1 MAQYELFKIDKG
13 SDVAIQLHLEDA
25 DGNQKNLDGYSIAAK
40 MKKNFNSDSSDTHS
54 FTAAINAPTSD
65 GIVTL
70 SLTNTQ
76 TDALKVGN
84 YVYDVEISYTD
95 SDGDSI
101 VERVLEGR
109 VQITP
114 SVT

>member
-1 MAQYELFKIDKG
+1 MAEYEKFTFDKG
-13 SDVAIQLHLEDA
+13 SDVAIQLELVDYT
-25 DGNQKNLDGYSIAAK
+25 GNKKNLTDYSAAAK
-40 MKKNFNSDSSDTHS
+40 MKRNFNSDSADTTD
-54 FTAAINAPTSD
+54 FAVAINSPATD

-84 YVYDVEISYTD
+84 YVYDVQISYVD
-95 SDGDSI
+95 SNDSTI
-101 VERVLEGR
+101 IERILEGKIR
-109 VQITP
+109 VNP

>member
-13 SDVAIQLHLEDA
+13 SDVAIQLHLEDE
-25 DGNQKNLDGYSIAAK
+25 DGNQK
-40 MKKNFNSDSSDTHS
+40 
-54 FTAAINAPTSD
+54 NAPTSD
-65 GIVTL
+65 GLVTL

-84 YVYDVEISYTD
+84 YVYDVELSFVDD
-95 SDGDSI
+95 SGGDTI
-101 VERVLEGR
+101 IERILEGKIR
-109 VQITP
+109 VSP

>member
-25 DGNQKNLDGYSIAAK
+25 DGNQ
-40 MKKNFNSDSSDTHS
+40 KNFNSDSSDTHS

-84 YVYDVEISYTD
+84 YVYDVEISYIDD
-95 SDGDSI
+95 SGGDTI
-101 VERVLEGR
+101 IERILEGKIR
-109 VQITP
+109 VSP